1 MAIADFGAGVQAV
14 LRRRMAEEA
23 AAAAEQ
29 EKIRQ
34 FQDRLGLD
42 QNRLGEDAR
51 QFDTTASI
59 QRNRIGEDQR
69 QFDAGQP
76 EREANLGFI
85 RTRTRDMEQK
95 PLYDEAERQAQ
106 EARDAQQHGY
116 RMKELGVQRSTAAA
130 GKEQWVL
137 RGGQPVYLEGGAR
150 PIPGDTPY
158 RAPQSTTETAQDRQR
173 SARIDAARGFLGKL
187 NELRG
192 KINVHMG
199 PKAGLT
205 GMVRQGA
212 AAIGMDPDVAEYE
225 RERAAAGR
233 ALAVAI
239 MGAQNLSD
247 SDAKAWADMLPGAR
261 VDEQTAQRLMTQ
273 VGTMLES
280 MAGDMKVPGAPNAGP
295 AGGGGRVYY
304 DAEGNPVQR

>member
-1 MAIADFGAGVQAV
+1 MAIADFAAGVQGVRAAM
-14 LRRRMAEEA
+14 LERAIKEAEQ
-23 AAAAEQ
+23 Q

-34 FQDRLGLD
+34 FEAELALN

-59 QRNRIGEDQR
+59 QRNRLGEDQR
-69 QFDAGQP
+69 QFDAEAP
-76 EREANLGFI
+76 DREERKLYLGTQ
-85 RTRTRDMEQK
+85 RRHLEET
-95 PLYDEAERQAQ
+95 PLRMEAERQAT
-106 EARDAQQHGY
+106 EAQAAQQHKY
-116 RMKELGVQRSTAAA
+116 RLGEIGAQGANQASRANKS
-130 GKEQWVL
+130 WVL
-137 RGGQPVYLEGGAR
+137 RGGQPTFVTDDEVM
-150 PIPGDTPY
+150 PGDTPY

-225 RERAAAGR
+225 RERSAAGR

-280 MAGDMKVPGAPNAGP
+280 MAGDMKVPGAPSAQGAAPP
-295 AGGGGRVYY
+295 AGADNDPLGLR
-304 DAEGNPVQR
+304 R